1 MLLSV
6 RGLRVVFESSGLGL
20 GAPRRVVALDNSSFE
35 LRAGQTLGVVGESG
49 SGKTTLGR
57 AVLRLIEPTSGTI
70 HFSGQDL
77 RLLNARELRRARR
90 WMQIIFQDPGSSFN
104 PRLTIGDAMTEPL
117 LLHGVAKSGT
127 DAMDRAAAVLRT
139 CGMDASC
146 MRKYPHEFS
155 GGQKQRIAIA
165 RAVSLKP
172 RLLVCDEPTS
182 ALDVSIQA
190 QILNLLKDLQRE
202 HGMAYLFISHD
213 MGVIDHMCDHVMVL
227 RQGNVVESGTRE
239 QVIQNPAAE
248 YTRELL
254 SAVPGR

>member
-1 MLLSV
+1 
-6 RGLRVVFESSGLGL
+6 
-20 GAPRRVVALDNSSFE
+20 
-35 LRAGQTLGVVGESG
+35 
-49 SGKTTLGR
+49 
-57 AVLRLIEPTSGTI
+57 
-70 HFSGQDL
+70 
-77 RLLNARELRRARR
+77 
-90 WMQIIFQDPGSSFN
+90 
-104 PRLTIGDAMTEPL
+104 MTEPL
-117 LLHGVAKSGT
+117 LLHGLASSRTEALDLAEG
-127 DAMDRAAAVLRT
+127 VLRT

-155 GGQKQRIAIA
+155 GGQKQRMAIA

-202 HGMAYLFISHD
+202 HGIAYLFISLD
-213 MGVIDHMCDHVMVL
+213 MGVIDYMCDHVMVM
-227 RQGNVVESGTRE
+227 RHGKVVESGERE
-239 QVIQNPAAE
+239 QVIQNPAAD